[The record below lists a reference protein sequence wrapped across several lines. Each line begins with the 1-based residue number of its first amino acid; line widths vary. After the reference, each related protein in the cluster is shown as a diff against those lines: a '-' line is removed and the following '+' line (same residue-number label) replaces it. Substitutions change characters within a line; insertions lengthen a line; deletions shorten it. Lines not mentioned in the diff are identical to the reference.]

1 MGLVFTHKNGDFG
14 AISVTERSCAAPHRS
29 LKWCVTY
36 RIGVHTLTGK
46 HIVSARKA
54 IRYVW
59 YEHSLRDRR
68 HFLLR
73 LAAQDMSAGIYL
85 HLQWTPDNSNLQGK
99 SN

>member
-1 MGLVFTHKNGDFG
+1 M
-14 AISVTERSCAAPHRS
+14 
-29 LKWCVTY
+29 
-36 RIGVHTLTGK
+36 
-46 HIVSARKA
+46 SARKA

-59 YEHSLRDRR
+59 YEHILSDRR

-85 HLQWTPDNSNLQGK
+85 LLQSTPDSSNLQGK